1 MYMIITPEIKAKKNT
16 ALNRT
21 WVEGVSPNAIFVD
34 GFDHCIVGVT
44 VAGAVIYSV
53 DDILKTLV
61 SIEHDW
67 DYDAATEWFDH
78 NIFGAYSLSD
88 ESHPKFMITLDGSFV
103 TD

>member
-88 ESHPKFMITLDGSFV
+88 ESHPMFMITLDGSFV

>member
-1 MYMIITPEIKAKKNT
+1 MIITPKIKAKKNI
-16 ALNRT
+16 ALKRK
-21 WVEGVSPNAIFVD
+21 WVGGISPDAIFVD

-67 DYDAATEWFDH
+67 DYDAAVEWFDH
-78 NIFGAYSLSD
+78 NIFDAYSSSD
-88 ESHPKFMITLDGSFV
+88 ETHPKFMTTLYGPFV